1 LPSHAGPRRVYRAVA
16 RRAQAERHAVRT
28 ISAEDRLTFTDTTRQ
43 LVAHTVAL
51 VVALA
56 MSAGLALAQARRG
69 GAASPPATVV
79 EPAPDP
85 FGRDTPRG
93 TVVGFLTAARRGDT
107 ARARQYLET
116 QVSDAQAEQLAHQL
130 FVVLDARLP
139 ARLGEISDDPAGT
152 RADPLAP
159 DREVIGTIASAAGD
173 VPVVVER
180 RERRGVGPIWLFS
193 RVTLDEVPRL
203 HGEVASEAARS
214 VMPRFLVARRIG
226 GVRLLDWLAVLLG
239 LPLVYAATGLLNRLL
254 TPIAGA
260 IWRRASGGS
269 TIPGRDVLPAP
280 ARVLVVA
287 IASRWLLHEL
297 PLSLLVR
304 QGLTILATLVSI
316 AAAVWLLFVLNGVAE
331 RHLSLRVTRAPTAAA
346 VSLLRVGRRVVDL
359 LVLLAGL
366 LATLRVFGVDPT
378 PVLAG
383 LGVGGLAVALAA
395 QKTLEN
401 VIAGASL
408 IFDEAVRV
416 GDFLRVGEIQGTV
429 DYIGLRSIRIRT
441 LDRTVVTVP
450 NSQIANMTL
459 ETLSTRDKF
468 WFHPLV
474 GLRYETTAPQLR
486 AVLDGIR
493 DLLAT
498 HPAVEPDSVRV
509 RLLRLGAFSLD
520 VDVFA
525 YVRARDWSDFLAIQ
539 EDLLVAITAIVSG
552 AGTEIA
558 FPSQRMYVSGS
569 SLPISGSTP

>member
-1 LPSHAGPRRVYRAVA
+1 
-16 RRAQAERHAVRT
+16 
-28 ISAEDRLTFTDTTRQ
+28 
-43 LVAHTVAL
+43 
-51 VVALA
+51 
-56 MSAGLALAQARRG
+56 
-69 GAASPPATVV
+69 
-79 EPAPDP
+79 
-85 FGRDTPRG
+85 
-93 TVVGFLTAARRGDT
+93 
-107 ARARQYLET
+107 
-116 QVSDAQAEQLAHQL
+116 
-130 FVVLDARLP
+130 
-139 ARLGEISDDPAGT
+139 
-152 RADPLAP
+152 
-159 DREVIGTIASAAGD
+159 
-173 VPVVVER
+173 
-180 RERRGVGPIWLFS
+180 
-193 RVTLDEVPRL
+193 
-203 HGEVASEAARS
+203 
-214 VMPRFLVARRIG
+214 
-226 GVRLLDWLAVLLG
+226 
-239 LPLVYAATGLLNRLL
+239 
-254 TPIAGA
+254 
-260 IWRRASGGS
+260 
-269 TIPGRDVLPAP
+269 
-280 ARVLVVA
+280 VA